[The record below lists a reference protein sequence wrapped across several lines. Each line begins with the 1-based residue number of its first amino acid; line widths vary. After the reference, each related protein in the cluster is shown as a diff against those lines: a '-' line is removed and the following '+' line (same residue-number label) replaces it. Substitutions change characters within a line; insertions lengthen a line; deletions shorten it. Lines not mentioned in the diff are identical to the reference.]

1 MKKKGLKE
9 YIVISNKNG
18 KLFMLKPSY
27 SKKYLSQSKSK
38 WLYIKNQWKKK
49 KEGKIEGR
57 AIFSSDYL
65 L

>member
-27 SKKYLSQSKSK
+27 SKKYLSQFF
-38 WLYIKNQWKKK
+38 IKMSIYSNPMSVC
-49 KEGKIEGR
+49 GKNPT
-57 AIFSSDYL
+57 AFCSVKL
-65 L
+65 LAPL